1 MSKRIAVKI
10 DSIYNFYNFK
20 KPLQSTGG
28 GFLFGYEYNLSPHK
42 DKFPFLQNYYGNH
55 YTANCIDNY
64 FCNLFG
70 GLSFPVV
77 VSNDYEIDNNNL
89 NFLYNTAL
97 EQFGEK
103 SRSAMLANEYKYN
116 ELLKTINYDYNPIN
130 NYDMEESGTDTNTIG
145 ERHTTNTIGDRTDVI
160 GERTDTIG
168 ERTDV
173 IGKGTTTTT
182 MVDERETTTQN
193 QNYVVGYNDQ
203 NKRLESESITKT
215 AFDVQGSHG
224 NDTTTTQEENERQN
238 KQGSQTTTQG
248 SQTTTIGG
256 STNDSLTQST
266 IDTMTHSFSRHGNIG
281 VMSTQDLINQQ
292 RNIVDFN
299 FMSIIYNDVMSALCL
314 DLWDLEE
321 GEEI

>member
-1 MSKRIAVKI
+1 MSKRVAVKLE
-10 DSIYNFYNFK
+10 SIYDFYK
-20 KPLQSTGG
+20 YQKSSQSTGG
-28 GFLFGYEYNLSPHK
+28 GFLFGDEYNLSPNK
-42 DKFPFLQNYYGNH
+42 DKFPFLQNYYGNR
-55 YTANCIDNY
+55 YVADNIDNY
-64 FCNLFG
+64 FVNLFS
-70 GLSFPVV
+70 GLSFVTIV
-77 VSNDYEIDNNNL
+77 NDDFDVDTMKTMLHSIA
-89 NFLYNTAL
+89 FS
-97 EQFGEK
+97 QFGEK
-103 SRSAMLANEYKYN
+103 SRAVMLANEYKYN
-116 ELLKTINYDYNPIN
+116 ELLKTLNYDYNPIN
-130 NYDMEESGTDTNTIG
+130 NYDMDESGTDTSTIG
-145 ERHTTNTIGDRTDVI
+145 ERHTTNTIGERTDII

-182 MVDERETTTQN
+182 MVDDRETTTQN

-203 NKRLESESITKT
+203 NKRLESETITKT
-215 AFDVQGSHG
+215 AFDVQGTHG

-248 SQTTTIGG
+248 AQTNKFG
-256 STNDSLTQST
+256 SSTSDSLTQST
-266 IDTMTHSFSRHGNIG
+266 IDTMSHTFSRHGNIG

-321 GEEI
+321 GDEI